1 MGVMQGP
8 TSWGAD
14 VGGDTVWD
22 ELIGRRVVVRRRIKP
37 PAGPH
42 QDNGV
47 KYSDVLG
54 TLIRADAALHVE
66 RANGEVVTVPGSEVH
81 RVKAVPP
88 ARVRVLPSA
97 IAPLALEEISALG
110 WPAPANARLG
120 RWLLRAADGYTRRAN
135 SVLPLGAAGL
145 PVEAAIERAR
155 EWYAERRLP
164 LRFQLPTPGTEALDE
179 ILEKQHFLRENLT
192 FVHVA
197 PVGAILAS
205 APTRDDLPAV
215 RLQNS
220 PGAAWQQ
227 LQGNITPIAQ
237 AVLTG
242 ARLPIFATVVEG
254 DTTIAIGRAVVDFDW
269 LGITALHVAPEY
281 RRRGIAMHVMRALA
295 AWGRSNGARNSY
307 LQVEEA
313 NHGAIDLYERLGYVM
328 HHEYHYRLD
337 LP

>member
-1 MGVMQGP
+1 M
-8 TSWGAD
+8 
-14 VGGDTVWD
+14 WD
-22 ELIGRRVVVRRRIKP
+22 ELIGRRVVVRRRITP
-37 PAGPH
+37 PADPKHDTGA
-42 QDNGV
+42 

-54 TLIRADAALHVE
+54 TLIRADAALHIE
-66 RANGEVVTVPGSEVH
+66 RSNGEVVTVPGSEVH
-81 RVKAVPP
+81 RVKAIPP
-88 ARVRVLPSA
+88 ARVRVLPSP
-97 IAPLALEEISALG
+97 IAPLALEEITALG
-110 WPAPANARLG
+110 WPAPATARLG

-135 SVLPLGAAGL
+135 SVLPLGPAGL
-145 PVEAAIERAR
+145 PVEAAIDRAR

-197 PVGAILAS
+197 PVGAIMAT
-205 APTRDDLPAV
+205 APAREDLPPV
-215 RLQNS
+215 RLQNY

-227 LQGNITPIAQ
+227 MQEPITPIAQ

-242 ARLPIFATVVEG
+242 ARLPVFATVADGE
-254 DTTIAIGRAVVDFDW
+254 TTIATARAVVDFDW
-269 LGITALHVAPEY
+269 LGITALQVAPEY
-281 RRRGIAMHVMRALA
+281 RRRGIAMHVMRALG

-328 HHEYHYRLD
+328 HHEYHYRLG